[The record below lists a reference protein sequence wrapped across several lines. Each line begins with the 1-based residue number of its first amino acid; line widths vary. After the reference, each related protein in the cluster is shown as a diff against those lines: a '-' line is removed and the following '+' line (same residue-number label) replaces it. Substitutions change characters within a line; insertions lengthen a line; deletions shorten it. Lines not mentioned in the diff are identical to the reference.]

1 MIIWLSQVGLHYY
14 KITWVRGKFIMSSGY
29 DGEWTKEGQGPL
41 EVALS
46 WIVNSD
52 LERDVLIGE
61 DKKW

>member
-1 MIIWLSQVGLHYY
+1 
-14 KITWVRGKFIMSSGY
+14 MSSGY
-29 DGEWTKEGQGPL
+29 DGEWTKEGTGPL
-41 EVALS
+41 GVALS